1 MIYEFI
7 LPYQEDELELLTDSV
22 KVGIDKGALDAI
34 NKGIKLDYILGD
46 FDSISLLEYER
57 IQKIV
62 KNIIKLNPCKDDTD
76 TEHAINYFKDAS
88 KIIIHGGIKGKRVE
102 HLLANINL
110 LYKYDNLVFKDDI
123 TLIDQAIIDEEK
135 AKNKNSKILKLISK
149 IVGWI
154 IFGIIF
160 IFFCFSIVNRF
171 MDNTMMINNNG
182 ILVIATPSMQTKN
195 DENDYLIENDLNDQ
209 ISQYDMITIH
219 KPTNPEDINLYDI
232 VAYYSETADIT
243 IVHRVVDIEIVDG
256 IYQFQTQGD
265 ANANS
270 DQGSYYQSYLT
281 FDDIVG
287 VYSGTRIPLIGLFVI
302 FLQSYSGIITIVSI
316 IYCMFMFTNYQEKY
330 ERAIE
335 ERTGLLLDLIEL
347 DPSQRAENNILK
359 QELIYKGYKYTFE
372 NGNFISK
379 DEIDE
384 TGDEKLVVIENDGS
398 NIEKIEKTIENRK
411 D

>member
-1 MIYEFI
+1 MSSQEI
-7 LPYQEDELELLTDSV
+7 LALVVTIICLLSFCTVFTVLFRS
-22 KVGIDKGALDAI
+22 
-34 NKGIKLDYILGD
+34 
-46 FDSISLLEYER
+46 
-57 IQKIV
+57 
-62 KNIIKLNPCKDDTD
+62 
-76 TEHAINYFKDAS
+76 YFKS
-88 KIIIHGGIKGKRVE
+88 QIENVVTG
-102 HLLANINL
+102 
-110 LYKYDNLVFKDDI
+110 KDDI

-135 AKNKNSKILKLISK
+135 AKNKSSKILKLISK
-149 IVGWI
+149 IIGWI

-195 DENDYLIENDLNDQ
+195 GENDYLFENDLNDQ
-209 ISQYDMITIH
+209 ISQYDMITIN
-219 KPTNPEDINLYDI
+219 KPANPEDINLYDI

-347 DPSQRAENNILK
+347 DPSQRAEDNILK

-384 TGDEKLVVIENDGS
+384 TSDEKLVVIENDGS